1 MATGESRS
9 RIPRSNHFNL
19 YYALS
24 THFFFITHNKKDK
37 TVL

>member
-9 RIPRSNHFNL
+9 RIPRSNHFN
-19 YYALS
+19 
-24 THFFFITHNKKDK
+24 HFFFITHNKKDK

>member
-1 MATGESRS
+1 MATGECRS
-9 RIPRSNHFNL
+9 RILCSNHFNPF
-19 YYALS
+19 YALS

>member
-1 MATGESRS
+1 MATGECRS
-9 RIPRSNHFNL
+9 RILRSNHFNL